1 MKIINPRYMWNRT
14 VWWVG
19 DPEGEEPVTRVT
31 RYDGNNRWTLER
43 WDHGEGEAAL
53 HHPGF
58 PWKLATPWLTLTRKA
73 HIMAL
78 LCEDDFVLSDPP
90 SSWWD
95 KKDPRRA
102 RPRHLPFCPWTMKST
117 VTF

>member
-1 MKIINPRYMWNRT
+1 MKIIRPRYMMVPCRT

-19 DPEGEEPVTRVT
+19 DPEGEGHVTKVT

-43 WDHGEGEAAL
+43 WDHGEGQPAL
-53 HHPGF
+53 
-58 PWKLATPWLTLTRKA
+58 LSDPWLTLTRKA

-78 LCEDDFVLSDPP
+78 LCEDDIVLSDPP

-102 RPRHLPFCPWTMKST
+102 RPRHLPYCPWTMEST